1 MVKKQLFEEIDR
13 QKERLCEMADTIF
26 DHPEC
31 DGEEMMAAD
40 ILCRYLAENGFS
52 VERPVAGLKTAF
64 RAVYHSVC
72 GGPEG
77 ISHTGSGA
85 TLPQAPPEG
94 EAVSRI
100 AGPEGQSGGP
110 ALQPAASALR
120 PSGPA
125 PRIGI
130 LCEYD
135 ALAGLGHGCGH
146 HMQGPACLGAAV
158 AIKNCCTDTAYT
170 LVVYGTPAE
179 ETFGG
184 KINMMEAGC
193 FQDIDVALMMHG
205 GPDTCTD
212 IHCLALSSFDV
223 VFHGKKAHAAIMPE
237 EGRSALDALLLAFQG
252 VEFLREHVRDDVRM
266 HYTVKT
272 LPGPENVV
280 PSEAVG
286 SFALR
291 SFSRE
296 YLDQVAR
303 RFRDIVKGAA
313 LMAGV
318 TYEIEEKPALANK
331 VPNLTL
337 NDLLI
342 ENARLAG
349 APGITPPRER
359 TGSTDFGNVMHELPG
374 GCIRV
379 KFVPAGTSSHSSAY
393 VEAGKTEAAHNCV
406 VWGAKAMAGASL
418 DILSDGGLLEQ
429 IKAEFAGK
437 REQYR

>member
-1 MVKKQLFEEIDR
+1 M
-13 QKERLCEMADTIF
+13 
-26 DHPEC
+26 
-31 DGEEMMAAD
+31 
-40 ILCRYLAENGFS
+40 
-52 VERPVAGLKTAF
+52 
-64 RAVYHSVC
+64 
-72 GGPEG
+72 
-77 ISHTGSGA
+77 
-85 TLPQAPPEG
+85 
-94 EAVSRI
+94 
-100 AGPEGQSGGP
+100 
-110 ALQPAASALR
+110 
-120 PSGPA
+120 
-125 PRIGI
+125 
-130 LCEYD
+130 
-135 ALAGLGHGCGH
+135 
-146 HMQGPACLGAAV
+146 
-158 AIKNCCTDTAYT
+158 
-170 LVVYGTPAE
+170 
-179 ETFGG
+179 
-184 KINMMEAGC
+184 
-193 FQDIDVALMMHG
+193 
-205 GPDTCTD
+205 
-212 IHCLALSSFDV
+212 
-223 VFHGKKAHAAIMPE
+223 
-237 EGRSALDALLLAFQG
+237 
-252 VEFLREHVRDDVRM
+252 REHVRDDVRM

-337 NDLLI
+337 NNLLI

-379 KFVPAGTSSHSSAY
+379 KFVPAGTSSHSSAF